1 MAKRNKAQEIRQH
14 RIGCVI
20 LTLGGLL
27 LLALGYWLIK
37 AFVLSNDPPA
47 PDFTGEGGEIR
58 RHAYVVDSLLSI
70 ERPITRLRNEQG
82 EVISHP
88 VRGVGDLREAFGDLN
103 DVQLATAEVLGIPAL
118 DTREELD
125 GMREQ
130 LVDISEVEHV
140 ALLQPM
146 THSVPYLIPRAARLL
161 EHIAQAFN
169 DSLAVKGFE
178 PYDLVVTS
186 VLRSEEDIRSLRKG
200 NGNASANSCHRYAT
214 TFDLSWKRFRKP
226 STGEDI
232 NDERLK
238 LILAEV
244 LRDYRQ
250 LGACY
255 VVYERRQACFHL
267 TAR

>member
-1 MAKRNKAQEIRQH
+1 MAKRSKVEERRHQ
-14 RIGCVI
+14 RIGCAVLALSVLLI
-20 LTLGGLL
+20 LGLL
-27 LLALGYWLIK
+27 IWIVRLLFFSSEVPK
-37 AFVLSNDPPA
+37 
-47 PDFTGEGGEIR
+47 PDFTGKGGEIR

-82 EVISHP
+82 EVIQHP

-103 DVQLATAEVLGIPAL
+103 DLQLATAEVLGIPAL
-118 DTREELD
+118 DTRADLEGL
-125 GMREQ
+125 REQ
-130 LVDISEVEHV
+130 LVEVESIKHV

-161 EHIAQAFN
+161 EHIAQSFN

-214 TFDLSWKRFRKP
+214 TFDLSWKRFRRP